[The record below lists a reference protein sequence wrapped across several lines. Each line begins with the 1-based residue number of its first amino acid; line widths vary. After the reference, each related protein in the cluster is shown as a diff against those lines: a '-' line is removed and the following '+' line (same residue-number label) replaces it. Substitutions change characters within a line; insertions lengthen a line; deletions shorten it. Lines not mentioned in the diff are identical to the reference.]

1 MNKIINSNLLSKD
14 FYIKQKEIFISFLKR
29 VADFTP
35 SVLVGLFILVITA
48 KLYGRENSTI
58 GVVSI
63 FICGLMRQSFTASNY
78 PLVAFRI
85 LLLGF
90 LATIAE
96 QNIFLIIILNFVV
109 PFLIVFLLSDDFV
122 PRGYFIY
129 GFAYVIFQAY
139 NIPIENISLRIESI
153 GFALIIIFI
162 FLSLNKIITKNNNNA
177 LASKCIGIINKKLL
191 LLCSKKCDLKKI
203 DDLFSSIK
211 LYTSSIY
218 TDSLKR
224 NSIMSNKNIND
235 FEFVLFLEEINQ
247 LIEKEYKNI
256 NNLIDSDFDYFSNL
270 YKLLENI
277 REFLKND
284 ITKKEEEFNSITKQI
299 KTFNDNYTLSDE
311 NKNYEWLYVL
321 RKLDNILHNMFENRA
336 DDLEIEKEFYLKF
349 RIIKKEFNIN
359 KCHFRFAL
367 KMGIIM
373 CITFTIRY
381 FLPEKIAIRGYWL
394 PILSYIMM
402 YPFYEDVKANLKIN
416 LIGNIIG
423 VLIFGAVF
431 RYMPYYMI
439 IPFIGLCFVLSLAS
453 INTLF
458 KKIYGTMSA
467 LISSFPYMTKLLST
481 SSRVGFIMI
490 ALFIVWLFDNF
501 IMKTES
507 HKGMVDKISE
517 LIEIDTMI
525 INQMKRVINSEDTSS
540 YLYEILLKA
549 YMIKNNIIIHEK
561 NQTKYKG
568 TPITDSLIEA
578 NRTFIVEAEQL
589 IYLLKKYNRK
599 EDKNNMLM
607 FIENISFILENIAKL
622 FKNEIDDFNSKDLK
636 EPIKTDSYI
645 FYRLQNCFDS
655 INSINASIKDNMNNI
670 F

>member
-1 MNKIINSNLLSKD
+1 MNKIINSNLFSKD
-14 FYIKQKEIFISFLKR
+14 FYIKQKEIFVSFLKR
-29 VADFTP
+29 AADFTP
-35 SVLVGLFILVITA
+35 SVLVGLFILVITVR
-48 KLYGRENSTI
+48 LYGRENSTI

-63 FICGLMRQSFTASNY
+63 FICALMRQSFTPSNY

-139 NIPIENISLRIESI
+139 NIPIENIHLRMESI
-153 GFALIIIFI
+153 AFALIIIFI
-162 FLSLNKIITKNNNNA
+162 FLSLNKIITKNNNNM
-177 LASKCIGIINKKLL
+177 ASKCIGIINKKLL
-191 LLCSKKCDLKKI
+191 LLCGKKCDLKKV
-203 DDLFSSIK
+203 DDLFSAIN

-256 NNLIDSDFDYFSNL
+256 DNLIDSDFEYFSNL
-270 YKLLENI
+270 YRLLDDI

-284 ITKKEEEFNSITKQI
+284 ITKKEDEFNSIIKQI
-299 KTFNDNYTLSDE
+299 KTFNDNYNLSDE

-321 RKLDNILHNMFENRA
+321 RKLDNILHNIFENRA

-349 RIIKKEFNIN
+349 RIIRKEFNIN

-373 CITFTIRY
+373 CLTFTIRY

-431 RYMPYYMI
+431 RYMPYYMM

-453 INTLF
+453 INILF

-467 LISSFPYMTKLLST
+467 LIYSLGYITIKE
-481 SSRVGFIMI
+481 R
-490 ALFIVWLFDNF
+490 
-501 IMKTES
+501 
-507 HKGMVDKISE
+507 
-517 LIEIDTMI
+517 
-525 INQMKRVINSEDTSS
+525 
-540 YLYEILLKA
+540 
-549 YMIKNNIIIHEK
+549 IKNIIASK
-561 NQTKYKG
+561 ST
-568 TPITDSLIEA
+568 
-578 NRTFIVEAEQL
+578 
-589 IYLLKKYNRK
+589 
-599 EDKNNMLM
+599 
-607 FIENISFILENIAKL
+607 ISIA
-622 FKNEIDDFNSKDLK
+622 
-636 EPIKTDSYI
+636 P
-645 FYRLQNCFDS
+645 
-655 INSINASIKDNMNNI
+655 
-670 F
+670 

>member
-1 MNKIINSNLLSKD
+1 M
-14 FYIKQKEIFISFLKR
+14 
-29 VADFTP
+29 
-35 SVLVGLFILVITA
+35 
-48 KLYGRENSTI
+48 
-58 GVVSI
+58 
-63 FICGLMRQSFTASNY
+63 
-78 PLVAFRI
+78 
-85 LLLGF
+85 
-90 LATIAE
+90 
-96 QNIFLIIILNFVV
+96 
-109 PFLIVFLLSDDFV
+109 
-122 PRGYFIY
+122 
-129 GFAYVIFQAY
+129 
-139 NIPIENISLRIESI
+139 
-153 GFALIIIFI
+153 
-162 FLSLNKIITKNNNNA
+162 
-177 LASKCIGIINKKLL
+177 
-191 LLCSKKCDLKKI
+191 
-203 DDLFSSIK
+203 
-211 LYTSSIY
+211 
-218 TDSLKR
+218 
-224 NSIMSNKNIND
+224 
-235 FEFVLFLEEINQ
+235 EEINQ

-373 CITFTIRY
+373 CITFRIRY

-423 VLIFGAVF
+423 VLIFGLVF

-578 NRTFIVEAEQL
+578 NRKFIVEAEQL
-589 IYLLKKYNRK
+589 IYLLKKYNR
-599 EDKNNMLM
+599 
-607 FIENISFILENIAKL
+607 IEKKIKIICLCLLKIYHL
-622 FKNEIDDFNSKDLK
+622 F
-636 EPIKTDSYI
+636 
-645 FYRLQNCFDS
+645 
-655 INSINASIKDNMNNI
+655 
-670 F
+670 

>member
-1 MNKIINSNLLSKD
+1 M
-14 FYIKQKEIFISFLKR
+14 
-29 VADFTP
+29 
-35 SVLVGLFILVITA
+35 VGLFILVITA

-139 NIPIENISLRIESI
+139 NIPIENISLRMESI
-153 GFALIIIFI
+153 AFALIIIFI
-162 FLSLNKIITKNNNNA
+162 FLSLNKIISKNNNNN

-191 LLCSKKCDLKKI
+191 LLCNKKCDLKRI
-203 DDLFSSIK
+203 DDLFSAIK

-218 TDSLKR
+218 MDSLKR

-256 NNLIDSDFDYFSNL
+256 DNLTDSDFEYFSNL

-284 ITKKEEEFNSITKQI
+284 ITKKKEEEFNSIAKQI
-299 KTFNDNYTLSDE
+299 KNFNDNYTLSDE

-321 RKLDNILHNMFENRA
+321 RKLDSILRNMFENRA
-336 DDLEIEKEFYLKF
+336 DNLEIEKEFYLKF
-349 RIIKKEFNIN
+349 RIIRKEFNIN

-373 CITFTIRY
+373 CVSFTIRY

-423 VLIFGAVF
+423 VLIFGLVF

-458 KKIYGTMSA
+458 KKY
-467 LISSFPYMTKLLST
+467 
-481 SSRVGFIMI
+481 
-490 ALFIVWLFDNF
+490 
-501 IMKTES
+501 TEQCL
-507 HKGMVDKISE
+507 H
-517 LIEIDTMI
+517 
-525 INQMKRVINSEDTSS
+525 
-540 YLYEILLKA
+540 
-549 YMIKNNIIIHEK
+549 
-561 NQTKYKG
+561 
-568 TPITDSLIEA
+568 
-578 NRTFIVEAEQL
+578 
-589 IYLLKKYNRK
+589 
-599 EDKNNMLM
+599 
-607 FIENISFILENIAKL
+607 
-622 FKNEIDDFNSKDLK
+622 
-636 EPIKTDSYI
+636 
-645 FYRLQNCFDS
+645 
-655 INSINASIKDNMNNI
+655 
-670 F
+670 

>member
-1 MNKIINSNLLSKD
+1 
-14 FYIKQKEIFISFLKR
+14 
-29 VADFTP
+29 
-35 SVLVGLFILVITA
+35 
-48 KLYGRENSTI
+48 
-58 GVVSI
+58 
-63 FICGLMRQSFTASNY
+63 
-78 PLVAFRI
+78 
-85 LLLGF
+85 
-90 LATIAE
+90 
-96 QNIFLIIILNFVV
+96 
-109 PFLIVFLLSDDFV
+109 
-122 PRGYFIY
+122 
-129 GFAYVIFQAY
+129 
-139 NIPIENISLRIESI
+139 
-153 GFALIIIFI
+153 
-162 FLSLNKIITKNNNNA
+162 
-177 LASKCIGIINKKLL
+177 
-191 LLCSKKCDLKKI
+191 
-203 DDLFSSIK
+203 
-211 LYTSSIY
+211 
-218 TDSLKR
+218 
-224 NSIMSNKNIND
+224 
-235 FEFVLFLEEINQ
+235 
-247 LIEKEYKNI
+247 
-256 NNLIDSDFDYFSNL
+256 
-270 YKLLENI
+270 
-277 REFLKND
+277 
-284 ITKKEEEFNSITKQI
+284 
-299 KTFNDNYTLSDE
+299 
-311 NKNYEWLYVL
+311 
-321 RKLDNILHNMFENRA
+321 MFENRA

-394 PILSYIMM
+394 PILSYIMI

-589 IYLLKKYNRK
+589 IYLLKKYNR
-599 EDKNNMLM
+599 
-607 FIENISFILENIAKL
+607 IEKKIKIICLCLLKIYHL
-622 FKNEIDDFNSKDLK
+622 F
-636 EPIKTDSYI
+636 
-645 FYRLQNCFDS
+645 
-655 INSINASIKDNMNNI
+655 
-670 F
+670 